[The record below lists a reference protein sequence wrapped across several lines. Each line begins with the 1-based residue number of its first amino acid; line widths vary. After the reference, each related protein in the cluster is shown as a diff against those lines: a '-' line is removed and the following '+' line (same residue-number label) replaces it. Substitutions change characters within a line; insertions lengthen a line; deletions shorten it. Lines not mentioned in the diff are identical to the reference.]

1 MILKYKKALILSSL
15 ACLVPIPVGLL
26 LEKLFPQASIP
37 GTWIAIIPLSMLAA
51 QWLCI
56 ALSALD
62 KSNQNKNEKIHKLIL
77 WVIPFITWCVSGTM
91 YALMLGI
98 DFSPM
103 IWTMIPIGLLF
114 MGIGNYMPKT
124 RMNATMGIKMK
135 WTYSSEANWNAT
147 HRLAGKVWFGCGVVM
162 ILAAFLP
169 DMWGVAV
176 MLTIFVVMILVP
188 MVYSWRFYNQEKAEG
203 KELNSWYPHSDPKLK
218 KFSVIFVIVLLGFV
232 ALLMFTGELH
242 YRLDDTSF
250 TVEADWYS
258 DLTISYDSIDSMEY
272 REGNVPGVRVG
283 GYASARLLMG
293 FFQNE
298 ELGTYTRYT
307 PVSCESHILITKG
320 NNSIVLSAGSA
331 EETLQLYNAI
341 LEKIN

>member
-1 MILKYKKALILSSL
+1 MILKYKKSLILASL
-15 ACLVPIPVGLL
+15 ACLLPIPVGMLL
-26 LEKLFPQASIP
+26 WKLFPDSAIT
-37 GTWIAIIPLSMLAA
+37 GTWIVILPLSMLAT

-62 KSNQNKNEKIHKLIL
+62 KSNHNKNEKIHKLIL
-77 WVIPFITWCVSGTM
+77 WVIPVITWVCSGVM
-91 YALMLGI
+91 YALLLGI

-103 IWTMIPIGLLF
+103 VWTMVPMGLLF

-147 HRLAGKVWFGCGVVM
+147 HRLAGKLWFGGGVVM

-169 DMWGVAV
+169 DMVGITV
-176 MLTIFVVMILVP
+176 MLLIFAVMILVP
-188 MVYSWRFYNQEKAEG
+188 TVYSWRFYNREKVEG
-203 KELNSWYPHSDPKLK
+203 KELNSWYPQADPKLK
-218 KFSVIFVIVLLGFV
+218 KISVLLIIVLLGFV
-232 ALLMFTGELH
+232 TLVMFTGDLTYHLEENAL
-242 YRLDDTSF
+242 

-258 DLTISYDSIDSMEY
+258 DLTLTYDSIDTMEY

-283 GYASARLLMG
+283 GFSSARLLMG
-293 FFQNE
+293 FFQND

-307 PVSCESHILITKG
+307 PTNCESHILITKG
-320 NNSIVLSAGSA
+320 NSKIVLSAGSA
-331 EETLQLYNAI
+331 TETEELYLAL
-341 LEKIN
+341 LEKVN

>member
-15 ACLVPIPVGLL
+15 ACLLPIPVGMLL
-26 LEKLFPQASIP
+26 GKLFPEGNIP

-103 IWTMIPIGLLF
+103 IWTMVPIGLLF

-124 RMNATMGIKMK
+124 RMNATMGIKIK

-147 HRLAGKVWFGCGVVM
+147 HRLAGKVWVGGGAGMV
-162 ILAAFLP
+162 LAAFLP
-169 DMWGVAV
+169 DMWGIAV

-188 MVYSWRFYNQEKAEG
+188 MFYSWRFYNREKAEG
-203 KELNSWYPHSDPKLK
+203 KELNSWYPQADPRLK
-218 KFSVIFVIVLLGFV
+218 KISIPILIALLGFV
-232 ALLMFTGELH
+232 ALLMFTGDLNYQLGES
-242 YRLDDTSF
+242 TI

-258 DLTISYDSIDSMEY
+258 DLTLSYDSIDSMEY
-272 REGNVPGVRVG
+272 REGNLPGVRVG
-283 GYASARLLMG
+283 GYASAKLLMG
-293 FFQNE
+293 FFQND

-307 PVSCESHILITKG
+307 PVNCESHILITKG
-320 NNSIVLSAGSA
+320 SNIIVLSAGSA
-331 EETLQLYNAI
+331 EETLRLYNSI
-341 LEKIN
+341 LEKIK